1 MKTIQNKFIPIY
13 GRAREQVKVSLSMG
27 LFNNF
32 TKSFSGGKYSWG
44 QLNPKAKM
52 CYNWRV
58 KGLCLPTTAFYL
70 PMPGALEYQFVYVDG
85 TGRVCA
91 QSSAFTFAA
100 PKPLDELETVKEEQ
114 EEEEDGEEEL
124 LLVIPR
130 AQLLQVHY
138 TLDIFH
144 SFNAVTHSA
153 LMSPL
158 QTRLD
163 ECVRKQEDLQR
174 ALGEARNEAER
185 EKEKGEKAKSEWER
199 ERGSLMEEISEL
211 RESLRQTCKLQ
222 KKEEENE
229 KDVKY
234 AEGNLTAALNELK
247 AVKVESEQ
255 QITELQKELRALT
268 ERDTLNSKEMER
280 LKERLKKMSN
290 QMKHDEEKRKSL
302 QVDRDGALMEVRG
315 LQDRLEVSDH
325 VTGCLRRELRE
336 LGTRQTHMHAELH
349 QARMQVA
356 QLTLQLS
363 EDNLLLR
370 EERANWALEREA
382 FKHAAEIAKNK
393 LNDLSCELERK
404 EEWLQEERMERER
417 LEVGL
422 SIQKDVKKEVMSSTC
437 HSDQRMEMVS
447 KSPLF
452 CTPDSTSTGS
462 NEDASSVTAH
472 VILDRAFSC
481 ADVHTH
487 TV

>member
-1 MKTIQNKFIPIY
+1 FEKIWMKTIQNKFIPIY

-130 AQLLQVHY
+130 AQLLQ
-138 TLDIFH
+138 
-144 SFNAVTHSA
+144 
-153 LMSPL
+153 
-158 QTRLD
+158 TRLD

-229 KDVKY
+229 KVAKQWS
-234 AEGNLTAALNELK
+234 

-280 LKERLKKMSN
+280 QVPKQHLCCMSLVF
-290 QMKHDEEKRKSL
+290 L

-422 SIQKDVKKEVMSSTC
+422 SIQKDVKKVSQSRTQSPAFFRAMFVNY
-437 HSDQRMEMVS
+437 SDAGTNRE
-447 KSPLF
+447 
-452 CTPDSTSTGS
+452 
-462 NEDASSVTAH
+462 AS
-472 VILDRAFSC
+472 RNPEQ
-481 ADVHTH
+481 
-487 TV
+487 TVLHNIM